1 MDIRVG
7 VHDMLYTN
15 GSTQGNSNST
25 MEVEPRFG
33 VPEAG
38 MLNHKPN
45 SLVREKTHAHDT
57 GLAQK

>member
-1 MDIRVG
+1 
-7 VHDMLYTN
+7 MLYTN

-38 MLNHKPN
+38 MPNHKPN
-45 SLVREKTHAHDT
+45 SLIKENTHAHDT
-57 GLAQK
+57 GPAQK

>member
-1 MDIRVG
+1 
-7 VHDMLYTN
+7 MLYTN

-38 MLNHKPN
+38 MLNHKLN
-45 SLVREKTHAHDT
+45 SLVKEKTHAHDT
-57 GLAQK
+57 GPAQK